1 MYNISEWCV
10 FYILYRYMA
19 GIVSNTEQIKV
30 LRVHSKKQ
38 SKLIKKPT
46 IIFDIDQTLISSS
59 DSIHTQPTSF
69 EHKSVSYIPH
79 GSTEPNHMTVDIRP
93 GTRDILKC
101 LYKNRSRFNIGFW
114 STGELEYVQAI
125 VTMLLDEFDNFP
137 VTILLARRVLANG
150 TYKIIDAI
158 TNKLYDYTFV
168 RGVPAKNMQLLFQ
181 HPDFK
186 NKFNKNAT
194 ILIDDL
200 PQNII
205 INKPNNVIKISG
217 WVAKTYCDAL
227 THLTRWLEL
236 NCDRKTFANLEM
248 PILDKNSKFTFRHC
262 NNTSRKTTNGGR
274 FKKYTRRG

>member
-1 MYNISEWCV
+1 MV
-10 FYILYRYMA
+10 YRYMV
-19 GIVSNTEQIKV
+19 GIVSKPEQIKV
-30 LRVHSKKQ
+30 LHVHSKKQ
-38 SKLIKKPT
+38 SKLVKKPT
-46 IIFDIDQTLISSS
+46 IIFDIDQTLISSTES
-59 DSIHTQPTSF
+59 MHTQPPSF

-79 GSTEPNHMTVDIRP
+79 GSTELNHMIVHIRP
-93 GTRDILKC
+93 GTRDILRC
-101 LYKNRSRFNIGFW
+101 LYKNRSRFNVGFW

-125 VTMLLDEFDNFP
+125 VTMLLEEFNAFP
-137 VTILLARRVLANG
+137 IKILLARRVLADG

-158 TNKLYDYTFV
+158 TDKLYDYTFV

-200 PQNII
+200 PQNIV
-205 INKPNNVIKISG
+205 INRPNNVIKISG

-236 NCDRKTFANLEM
+236 NCERRTFANLEM
-248 PILDKNSKFTFRHC
+248 PILDKNSKFAFRHC
-262 NNTSRKTTNGGR
+262 NNTSRKSTKGATGAG

>member
-1 MYNISEWCV
+1 MTG
-10 FYILYRYMA
+10 M
-19 GIVSNTEQIKV
+19 VSKPEQIKV
-30 LRVHSKKQ
+30 LQVHSKGHP
-38 SKLIKKPT
+38 KLVKKPT

-59 DSIHTQPTSF
+59 DSMNASSSMGF
-69 EHKSVSYIPH
+69 EHKTVSYIPH
-79 GSTEPNHMTVDIRP
+79 GSTEPNNMIVHIRP
-93 GTRDILKC
+93 GTRDILRC

-125 VTMLLDEFDNFP
+125 VTMLLVEFNHFP
-137 VTILLARRVLANG
+137 ITILLARRVLAEG

-168 RGVPAKNMQLLFQ
+168 NGVPAKNMQLLFR
-181 HPDFK
+181 HADFK

-200 PQNII
+200 TQNIV

-236 NCDRKTFANLEM
+236 NCDRRTFANLEM
-248 PILDKNSKFTFRHC
+248 PILDKNSKFTFRKC
-262 NNTSRKTTNGGR
+262 NTSRRTTKGAKSTG
-274 FKKYTRRG
+274 FKKYTRRSY

>member
-1 MYNISEWCV
+1 MSVIESKP
-10 FYILYRYMA
+10 
-19 GIVSNTEQIKV
+19 EQIKV
-30 LRVHSKKQ
+30 LQVRSKKQ
-38 SKLIKKPT
+38 SKLVKKPT

-59 DSIHTQPTSF
+59 ESMHTQQTSF

-79 GSTEPNHMTVDIRP
+79 GSTELNHMIVHIRP
-93 GTRDILKC
+93 GTRDILRC
-101 LYKNRSRFNIGFW
+101 LYKNKSRFNVGFW
-114 STGELEYVQAI
+114 STGESEYVQAI
-125 VTMLLDEFDNFP
+125 VTMLLEEFNQFP
-137 VTILLARRVLANG
+137 IAILLARRVLADG
-150 TYKIIDAI
+150 TYKIIDTI
-158 TNKLYDYTFV
+158 TSKIYDYTFV

-217 WVAKTYCDAL
+217 WAAKTNCDAL
-227 THLTRWLEL
+227 THLTQWLEL
-236 NCDRKTFANLEM
+236 NCERRTFVNLEI
-248 PILDKNSKFTFRHC
+248 PILDKNSKFAFRRC
-262 NNTSRKTTNGGR
+262 NNTTSRRTTKGAAGTG